1 MSAPSP
7 EPACRGSCQ
16 VPAADVKEGEKLI
29 ASMASGTEKLSQLIS
44 SGKVSDETTEVRRA
58 PAASAAPLRAAA
70 ASAASAAHAAW
81 LQPMQPMRPGRSL
94 CGLVAA
100 SAACVRACG
109 SAACMRTLQACMR
122 ALCYGRSLS
131 HMCRLQ
137 VQTAVLADLSKL
149 EGLIAA
155 PTPPVTVPAEFNHLP
170 QLKKRAIV
178 RPSRRCTTPRHAAQP
193 RPAAHPC
200 HAAAPLATLQP
211 PSPRCAPS
219 PGGVRRKEGA

>member
-1 MSAPSP
+1 M
-7 EPACRGSCQ
+7 Q
-16 VPAADVKEGEKLI
+16 
-29 ASMASGTEKLSQLIS
+29 
-44 SGKVSDETTEVRRA
+44 
-58 PAASAAPLRAAA
+58 PL
-70 ASAASAAHAAW
+70 
-81 LQPMQPMRPGRSL
+81 QPMRPGCSLCSL
-94 CGLVAA
+94 CGLAA
-100 SAACVRACG
+100 AYVRACG

-155 PTPPVTVPAEFNHLP
+155 PTPPVSVPAEFNNLP

-193 RPAAHPC
+193 LATLHTPALLHNLALLHTPLPCCTHPC
-200 HAAAPLATLQP
+200 PAAAPLTALCPLTRWSSSQRRGLRPSSHHSTSTATSSRP
-211 PSPRCAPS
+211 PSCAWRHPR
-219 PGGVRRKEGA
+219 RT